1 MVLKIK
7 SVGIGVMK
15 GWNDLRE
22 GHTVDAH
29 LLQNS
34 LGRAKVSF
42 SNFLSF
48 AVISRSRK
56 RRLWAKLTASAIH
69 LMMGRSPRNG
79 RVKLQR
85 SIVCV
90 HLSKKPY
97 RGLE

>member
-29 LLQNS
+29 LLHNS
-34 LGRAKVSF
+34 LGRAKMSF
-42 SNFLSF
+42 SKFLSF

-56 RRLWAKLTASAIH
+56 GAALGKTQ
-69 LMMGRSPRNG
+69 G
-79 RVKLQR
+79 
-85 SIVCV
+85 VCNP
-90 HLSKKPY
+90 SDDGKIT
-97 RGLE
+97 